1 MFLLLLTS
9 SKVRLVISATVNLV
23 HANFP
28 GVSVTFSF
36 CPQVGEVKKALTS
49 KQQAVQQA
57 EQLQQSSQRELQQL
71 QSQSE
76 EALRDR
82 ASTQEALQEA
92 NSKV

>member
-28 GVSVTFSF
+28 GVSVTFSL

-57 EQLQQSSQRELQQL
+57 EQLQSQL
-71 QSQSE
+71 E